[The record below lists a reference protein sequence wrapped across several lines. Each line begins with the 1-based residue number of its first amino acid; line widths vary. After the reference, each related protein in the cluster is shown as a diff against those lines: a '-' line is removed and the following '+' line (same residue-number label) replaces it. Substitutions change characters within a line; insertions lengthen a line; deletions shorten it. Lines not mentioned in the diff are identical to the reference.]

1 MSYRIMEYTK
11 DGLFCTMTLN
21 SSIKEKFNP
30 EKSNIHNVFSSEQP
44 LPPLYYTKMKI
55 KEAKLQDVRT
65 LVSKYVPPEYLWFY
79 EELEESTNDPVV
91 SEESEDNL

>member
-1 MSYRIMEYTK
+1 MVYSVPKSSKFYQI
-11 DGLFCTMTLN
+11 LPN

-30 EKSNIHNVFSSEQP
+30 EKSNIHNVFSFEQP

-91 SEESEDNL
+91 SEESEDSL